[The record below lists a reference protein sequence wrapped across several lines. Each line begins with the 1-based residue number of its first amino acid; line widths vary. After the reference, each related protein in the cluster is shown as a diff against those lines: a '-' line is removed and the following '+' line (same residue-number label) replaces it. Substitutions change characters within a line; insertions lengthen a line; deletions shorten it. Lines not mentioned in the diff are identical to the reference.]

1 MRYQQK
7 NAKTS
12 LEKNSYLFIK
22 VQRPEN
28 NQKIEP
34 TTTEN
39 MRKISKKIT
48 LYLKETRDRMW
59 NWKRDTADNTAGN
72 NNRETAD
79 SYFTRHFGQVKC
91 HR

>member
-48 LYLKETRDRMW
+48 LYLKETRDRM
-59 NWKRDTADNTAGN
+59 
-72 NNRETAD
+72 
-79 SYFTRHFGQVKC
+79 
-91 HR
+91 